1 MIIIIPL
8 RYYLEAGLE
17 WLRVG
22 YNGFRIQGLISR
34 TYVSNLGLK
43 LDLLA
48 EGAVAGPGEMETA
61 LRREEASSSLA
72 VPRE

>member
-1 MIIIIPL
+1 MDTT
-8 RYYLEAGLE
+8 AFAFKGLSQ
-17 WLRVG
+17 VG
-22 YNGFRIQGLISR
+22 ISR
-34 TYVSNLGLK
+34 THVSNLALK

-72 VPRE
+72 VPREGSAALRHR

>member
-1 MIIIIPL
+1 MDTT
-8 RYYLEAGLE
+8 AFAFKGLSQ
-17 WLRVG
+17 VG
-22 YNGFRIQGLISR
+22 ISR
-34 TYVSNLGLK
+34 TYVSNLALK

-72 VPRE
+72 VPRECSAALRHS